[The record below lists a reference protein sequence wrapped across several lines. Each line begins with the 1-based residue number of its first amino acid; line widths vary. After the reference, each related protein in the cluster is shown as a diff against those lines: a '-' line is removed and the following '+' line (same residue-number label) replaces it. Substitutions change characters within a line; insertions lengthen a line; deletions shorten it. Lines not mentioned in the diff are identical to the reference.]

1 MGIPQHGC
9 FILRNPVKLD
19 DLGVPPVLGK
29 PPYVYSQWDLTNKHN
44 LGQHLHLVLDLWT
57 VMNST
62 AETACLLVLLLLLHP
77 QKPRPWS
84 HHEISTPSKF
94 CAEWLMFRNKGSI
107 CNVVHSARVESHVVH
122 IYVRHVVHLHIPIA
136 LWIWISSDMFNSG
149 VSRNYGHTPKQKNLF
164 KENMINHN
172 HTLMLPCFCI
182 VVLQHWVT
190 SMSQDYR
197 ASCVWRIHWVQ
208 NQDRTPVFC
217 HCLIMFFPWK
227 LVGGFNHL
235 EKYEFVNGKD
245 DIPYMKWKIENVWN
259 HQPENAF

>member
-9 FILRNPVKLD
+9 FILGNPVKLD

-77 QKPRPWS
+77 QKAKAMKPPWNFYTLQ
-84 HHEISTPSKF
+84 ILCRMVNVQKQ
-94 CAEWLMFRNKGSI
+94 RSI

-149 VSRNYGHTPKQKNLF
+149 VSRNYGYTPKQKLCS
-164 KENMINHN
+164 KK
-172 HTLMLPCFCI
+172 T
-182 VVLQHWVT
+182 W
-190 SMSQDYR
+190 
-197 ASCVWRIHWVQ
+197 
-208 NQDRTPVFC
+208 
-217 HCLIMFFPWK
+217 
-227 LVGGFNHL
+227 
-235 EKYEFVNGKD
+235 
-245 DIPYMKWKIENVWN
+245 
-259 HQPENAF
+259 